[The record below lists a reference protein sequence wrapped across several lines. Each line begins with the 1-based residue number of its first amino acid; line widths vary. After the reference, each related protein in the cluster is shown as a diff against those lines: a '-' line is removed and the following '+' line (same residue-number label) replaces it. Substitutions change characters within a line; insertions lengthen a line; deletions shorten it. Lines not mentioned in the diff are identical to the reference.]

1 MTNWQQLEKTVI
13 THLTPILFVTVI
25 AGASF
30 LLGFSMNHNSS
41 EGTAVN
47 SPTPQATT
55 ATASIIG
62 DIQQSINGTNSAE
75 PATTQASASTTK
87 SGQGQT
93 GLVNLNTA
101 DQTQLE
107 TLPGIGPSKAQ
118 AIIDYRTQ
126 NGDFV
131 QIDDLTKVKG
141 IGPKTFDSLKS
152 LITV

>member
-1 MTNWQQLEKTVI
+1 
-13 THLTPILFVTVI
+13 
-25 AGASF
+25 
-30 LLGFSMNHNSS
+30 MNRNSS
-41 EGTAVN
+41 QEAAVD

-55 ATASIIG
+55 TTSSIIS
-62 DIQQSINGTNSAE
+62 DIQQSLNGTN
-75 PATTQASASTTK
+75 PADPAASQASTSAATK
-87 SGQGQT
+87 SGQSQT

-101 DQTQLE
+101 DQSQLE

-152 LITV
+152 LITVLKRPR